1 MDAIQLPTNART
13 PREFPNWR
21 HDDRRATLSLPNP
34 VIPMRLLRVSGP
46 FDDPEFIFE
55 PKIDAFLALTYLR
68 GHH

>member
-1 MDAIQLPTNART
+1 
-13 PREFPNWR
+13 
-21 HDDRRATLSLPNP
+21 
-34 VIPMRLLRVSGP
+34 MRLLRVSGP